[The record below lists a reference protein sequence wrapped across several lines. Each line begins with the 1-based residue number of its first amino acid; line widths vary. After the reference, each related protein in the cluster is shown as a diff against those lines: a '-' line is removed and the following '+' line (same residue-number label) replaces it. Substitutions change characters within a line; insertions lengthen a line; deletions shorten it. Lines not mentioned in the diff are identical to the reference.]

1 MDRITKQ
8 SPNGTPAS
16 SCDTITN
23 PTSAAPSNG
32 TAQTGW
38 LSSALAVWVRNDDPS
53 GRTGLAAERDNVHT
67 AH

>member
-16 SCDTITN
+16 SCDSITN
-23 PTSAAPSNG
+23 PTSAAPSKG

-38 LSSALAVWVRNDDPS
+38 LNSALAVWVRNDDTS
-53 GRTGLAAERDNVHT
+53 DQTELAAERDNVHT